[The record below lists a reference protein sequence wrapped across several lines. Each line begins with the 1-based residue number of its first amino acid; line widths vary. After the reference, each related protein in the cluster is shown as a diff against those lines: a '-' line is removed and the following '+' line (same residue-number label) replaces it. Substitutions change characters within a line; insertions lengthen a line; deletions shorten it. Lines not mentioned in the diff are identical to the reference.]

1 MKLIFDGI
9 TYDIKN
15 IKKGSEIAKVT
26 ADWIILE
33 VLKLITSS
41 SLTSIFALDLE
52 MYTVI
57 APIPSPKNAT
67 DIAIKA

>member
-1 MKLIFDGI
+1 MFGGI
-9 TYDIKN
+9 TYAIIERKT
-15 IKKGSEIAKVT
+15 GSEIAKAR
-26 ADWIILE
+26 ADWTILE
-33 VLKLITSS
+33 VLRLLNSS
-41 SLTSIFALDLE
+41 PLASIFALDFE